1 MMEPTEGIAVSY
13 AATQNCH
20 SRNQL
25 NKVVRH
31 ALKHNG
37 YVGSTLDETYRQLCF
52 DKATGWSRWLRLNQQ
67 EPNLKCFVEFHNFNR

>member
-1 MMEPTEGIAVSY
+1 M
-13 AATQNCH
+13 
-20 SRNQL
+20 
-25 NKVVRH
+25 VRH